1 MAQQFNLTAQINLQS
16 PKNVGKVVSDI
27 QRQLKGSGLNTVN
40 IKVKADPRSMAQTN
54 KQLQNVGKN
63 SRAAAKDINTLN
75 RSLKEA
81 TRRFSVIT
89 LATGTLLSF
98 VTGLKN
104 STKAAIEFERELIK
118 ISQVTGKSVQQ
129 LQGLTKEV
137 TRLST
142 AFGVSS
148 ADLLNVS
155 RTLAQAGFSAEKT
168 RKALDILAKTTLA
181 ATFDNIQDTTEGA
194 IALLR
199 QFGNEAKRSGGDIAF
214 LEKSLSAINSVSK
227 KFAVE
232 SGDLITVIRRVGG
245 VFSSAGG
252 SINELIALFTSV
264 RATTRESAETI
275 ATGLRTIFTR
285 IQRTDTID
293 QLKALNIQLQDSKG
307 QFVGAFEAVKR
318 LSQGLAALDPKDFRF
333 SEIVESLGGFRQIG
347 KVIPLIQQFAVA
359 QEALSVA
366 QSASG
371 SVAKDAATAQQGL
384 GVQIQKVKEEFTA
397 LIRQFSDSGPF
408 NTIATGALK
417 IASAMIKVAEAV
429 EPLLPLLTTMFGL
442 KLGRALAPGLGQL
455 AGVGRRGGSGRGGGG
470 FSRFARGGMVPG
482 QGNRDTVPAML
493 TPGEFVIKKSSV
505 KSLGTNT
512 LAQMNNNRFNVGGEA
527 LRKEFKKGRPQ
538 LSNKTLGGEGVPGSI
553 QLIDDVAGRALDS
566 ELGTYGGAFLRPIAR
581 KQKLQGFVDKKAIG
595 AGVRNDPDFK
605 QVLSFGAKVKGGAGK
620 IKAALESQIKSVEGK
635 SQTGQAGFVLRA
647 GSLEKSKA
655 EGLEDTILEGVESTV
670 LKGANNIS
678 STLTNRMSG
687 ASSGDV
693 AKILKSANIDNVTG
707 NIFEAILTSVG
718 KKNPMADRDSSAD
731 WDYLTGLGGKL
742 ASYFSLEDVAA
753 EPTDAKSSFTSDNVK
768 TFIKKVK
775 NLETKK
781 SIAEANKALDPI
793 LGAIK
798 REISGMTAADSRSI
812 VSGPGSSTVATRGAN
827 QQVRKMAGLNKGGGI
842 SGSDTVPAM
851 LTPGEFVFN
860 KSASKSIGY
869 GNLKRMNEQGVKGYA
884 AGGVVSTGRNN
895 YGIPAASAQ
904 ISSGGSAADLI
915 KDAEDEAEARK
926 NSTEEIKKGT
936 GETKK
941 SSESVKK
948 QTGSFSKLKG
958 SVDKFRNNLSKSSE
972 RVRGMAGAAQSFV
985 FIGASIG
992 AVTSQMSGLEDSTK
1006 KAINET
1012 AGFAA
1017 GVVGIGATLVDT
1029 FYSMAASN
1037 AIQEQSS
1044 KRVTQ
1049 ANLEQAATGGGGDGG
1064 GDEIDEAAEGMG
1076 NFGKVMTGLAAG
1088 LAVGIA
1094 ALQFFSAKNRAVADE
1109 LQKDIKSSLD
1119 SIKNG
1124 ATVNADAIKASA
1136 AEEIEARTLSG
1147 NQISYSALGTVAAF
1161 AAAGATVGT
1170 VFPVIGNVV
1179 GGIVGGLIGFGV
1191 AMFGASAATDAAIA
1205 ARQKE
1210 IQAIYDTIDSI
1221 IALNQAQRDLET
1233 GIADIDAAK
1242 GLEPAEVVK
1251 KRLEVQK
1258 SGVGAGAEFQI
1269 AQGQLSEL
1277 AKGTGKSAGQLTEAD
1292 FEDDPVKLNKFNA
1305 SSQAAASAMDV
1316 LNKRLQITSE
1326 TFSLAMQNA
1335 DPGTTFEELS
1345 TQAGP
1350 YKDALDAQIAAINER
1365 TQVEIFNAKQAF
1377 ENAKGTAN
1385 ETAAK
1390 EALTKAEER
1399 GKTSIDNLRQGAEA
1413 SHKILYAQ
1421 AESARIARDASIA
1434 LAKSL
1439 IENGK
1444 FFDGLNKQLQALQG
1458 EALAIDNFGAA
1469 LDGAAFKFQS
1479 INIDEIDNLTN
1490 VRDLSTFAQ
1499 QLGDAAK
1506 GAGPEAQKFVDQL
1519 TTNAKAFKNAQEG
1532 GLLGLEQKL
1541 TDDAGSGETEKILKD
1556 LGFNAESLGGGELG
1570 KVVFEKMQSELKK
1583 ALEDGVVD
1591 ASELEAILGPAEQAN
1606 AQAVEAAKK
1615 LVEIRQQEIAN
1626 LQKTI
1631 DVQNKLREK
1640 EIQAREAQV
1649 DAIRKGV
1656 GFTEK
1661 AYATLSK
1668 SIDPNADF
1676 TPQRGVETRL
1686 QNINAQNRLN
1696 TLGKGL
1702 QAGDIGGVTQA
1713 RRNAQQRQEE
1723 IRNELGTA
1731 NIDETKLLI
1740 AEQDKLRTIINTTGD
1755 ELKRLSDRTSEAA
1768 DIQGAMEQNLRAI
1781 EKERRAREQVT
1792 GVIEEFV
1799 IGGQD
1804 ARKGLVEAA
1813 AGVRQ
1818 AFSSGTL
1825 QMQSPEQRSATVGLL
1840 DKLSDTMVAGGM
1852 TGRQI
1857 KQELVFQDAVRLGL
1871 DPQLAEAIATGTS
1884 TEEKLIEA
1892 NRNLAKK
1899 MEILSVSMLIAA
1911 QGLAPAIPFANGG
1924 MVQYRAGGGSIFKP
1938 RGTDTVPAMLSP
1950 GEFVIRKSA
1959 VDSIGADTLA
1969 AINEGG
1975 VAYRNEGSEDKEK
1988 KYNPA
1993 RRGQG
1998 KVNKKDNTL
2007 RSVDI
2012 VGNTRFGKTAEEA
2025 IVGRGESPA
2034 EYYYNENLK
2043 KQADDPRSQFAGGV
2057 LGDPLIEGAAAA
2069 ASNIGSG
2076 GAASLSLSG
2085 VDIGAGS
2092 TTTGGAEALN
2102 RTRNLDQEALNRAG
2116 VVLDELYGKVKG
2128 PLENIRGMA
2137 DRFLYPEN
2145 IKGREKIAQD
2155 SMDLSMAMRQGY
2167 KPSDDQGLTPKE
2179 YLDLQKENRAQAR
2192 STQASNS
2199 ALKSK
2204 LFSAFTMQM
2213 IRAGQVNL
2221 DPSQISAA
2229 VAESGIQ
2236 SGALD
2241 SELFLAG
2248 GVLDP
2253 VVVSGQY
2260 QKALEYMNKRYYDNI
2275 AAGEDSLGPSA
2286 TPESVMADQSEP
2298 AKAAKGVISKGASFL
2313 ADAFSDATVAAG
2325 PSMEGSTSEKKFAK
2339 QLEAYNKKF
2348 EGDLFEKSFNDLE
2361 DAAARGISGKIKSDK
2376 ISLSGK
2382 TQSVVREEDRSA
2394 STSPGVSGDQKF
2406 VDSFFQ
2412 NHPLDNRLGRQDVAK
2427 DLEELRKR
2435 GLLDRDY
2442 NANDIAMMGSGDYAA
2457 FKEELENQ
2465 IKMKKDKKPATL
2477 PSTFQGQPIGSAIR
2491 GQIAG
2496 EEFIDP
2502 QTGLS
2507 EIDKQSLAAP
2517 AVMGMDNV
2525 AVGDASG
2532 IVSEPDKPLTAKQK
2546 AREILKRREQLQKDN
2561 TARIAAKEVASQKA
2575 RKQNTKRVEQAQKA
2589 AAAKRIRDQKASEK
2603 ARKAKEKESQKQR
2616 RANEKRVAAF
2626 KEAGLSGTTLMNE
2639 LNKTTLQP
2647 FQLETKRADYEDRK
2661 AAREEE
2667 VRQKR
2672 GIVSR
2677 DQRGTPAQLARRQQE
2692 DFDLGLTD
2700 VKPDPNNP
2708 INKARYERLLRTSGP
2723 GIAKK
2728 FADRVGYKPPNSSF
2742 SRRRKS
2748 QQSGGSNTDQLLQ
2761 QVLQQMLRQGGGNRG
2776 GITPRRAE
2784 GRAAGGGVSGAD
2796 VIPAMLTPGEF
2807 VMSAG
2812 AVRQHGVGAM
2822 RSLNKGQVPGFNR
2835 GGMVGGVAY
2844 RTLGSKNA
2852 EVGSGS
2858 AFAID
2863 TEGLEVFQQSFDK
2876 TVQGIASSLKGVSD
2890 KLGHFEMSHTFS
2902 GEVGLN
2908 VTGVDIDPKIIAD
2921 QFSAAFTD
2929 MVKTEI
2935 EQAFDNRNKNVQ
2947 TPGQG

>member
-16 PKNVGKVVSDI
+16 PKNVGRVVSDI

-54 KQLQNVGKN
+54 KQLQGVSKN

-75 RSLKEA
+75 RSLQEA

-98 VTGLKN
+98 VTGIKN

-199 QFGNEAKRSGGDIAF
+199 QFGDEAKRSGGDIAF

-366 QSASG
+366 QGASG

-455 AGVGRRGGSGRGGGG
+455 AGIGRGSRGGGGG
-470 FSRFARGGMVPG
+470 FSKFARGGMVPG

-505 KSLGTNT
+505 KSLGAGT
-512 LAQMNNNRFNVGGEA
+512 LAQMNENRFNLG
-527 LRKEFKKGRPQ
+527 KEIKANLVDKTAARTGQSYTKK
-538 LSNKTLGGEGVPGSI
+538 
-553 QLIDDVAGRALDS
+553 
-566 ELGTYGGAFLRPIAR
+566 ELGNIQVLDDLGAAALGAEVEKYAGAFLRPEGANRVSKGTIDAKVMQNAFKR
-581 KQKLQGFVDKKAIG
+581 SPKVVAAKKRTGASKLIDNELKEIG
-595 AGVRNDPDFK
+595 AAA
-605 QVLSFGAKVKGGAGK
+605 SSGGRYGF
-620 IKAALESQIKSVEGK
+620 ALH
-635 SQTGQAGFVLRA
+635 A
-647 GSLEKSKA
+647 GSLSKTKSDQ
-655 EGLEDTILEGVESTV
+655 LEETILGGVGKAIKT
-670 LKGANNIS
+670 GANQVHGTLGRS
-678 STLTNRMSG
+678 SKLDAGTLAGIMT
-687 ASSGDV
+687 
-693 AKILKSANIDNVTG
+693 SANIDNVVG
-707 NIFEAILTSVG
+707 NIFEGVITALGSQ
-718 KKNPMADRDSSAD
+718 NPYGDRDSNAD
-731 WDYLTGLGGKL
+731 FDYASGLQGERARIFGL
-742 ASYFSLEDVAA
+742 SSVADV
-753 EPTDAKSSFTSDNVK
+753 PTDAKSTFNGANLKSFL
-768 TFIKKVK
+768 KKVK
-775 NLETKK
+775 NYETAK
-781 SIAEANKALDPI
+781 SVEDVLKAVTPALDAMQSQKSQPTDAQQARTQKGQAR
-793 LGAIK
+793 LAK
-798 REISGMTAADSRSI
+798 MRER
-812 VSGPGSSTVATRGAN
+812 
-827 QQVRKMAGLNKGGGI
+827 AGYAKGG
-842 SGSDTVPAM
+842 SVSDTVPAM

-860 KSASKSIGY
+860 KGAAQSIGY
-869 GNLKRMNEQGVKGYA
+869 GNLKRMNEQGVQGYA
-884 AGGVVSTGRNN
+884 AGGVVTTGRNN

-904 ISSGGSAADLI
+904 ISSGGSATDLI

-926 NSTEEIKKGT
+926 NSTQEIKKGT

-958 SVDKFRNNLSKSSE
+958 SVDKFRDNLSKSSE
-972 RVRGMAGAAQSFV
+972 RVRSMAGAAQSFV

-1006 KAINET
+1006 RAINET

-1049 ANLEQAATGGGGDGG
+1049 ANLEQAASGGGDDDG
-1064 GDEIDEAAEGMG
+1064 GDVDEAAEGMG
-1076 NFGKVMTGLAAG
+1076 KFGKIMTGLAAG
-1088 LAVGIA
+1088 LAVGVT
-1094 ALQFFSAKNRAVADE
+1094 ALQFFSAKNKAVADE
-1109 LQKDIKSSLD
+1109 LQKDVKSALEGIKT
-1119 SIKNG
+1119 G
-1124 ATVNADAIKASA
+1124 VAANADEIKASA
-1136 AEEIEARTLSG
+1136 ASEIEARTLSA
-1147 NQISYSALGTVAAF
+1147 NQVSYSALGTVAAF
-1161 AAAGATVGT
+1161 AAAGATIGT
-1170 VFPVIGNVV
+1170 FVPVIGNVV

-1269 AQGQLSEL
+1269 AQGQLNEL
-1277 AKGTGKSAGQLTEAD
+1277 AKGTGKSAGQLTEED
-1292 FEDDPVKLNKFNA
+1292 FEDDAVKLGKFNA

-1335 DPGTTFEELS
+1335 DPTKTFEELS

-1365 TQVEIFNAKQAF
+1365 TQVEIFNAKQAL

-1390 EALTKAEER
+1390 EALAKAEER
-1399 GKTSIDNLRQGAEA
+1399 GKTSIDNLREGAEA

-1421 AESARIARDASIA
+1421 AEAARIARDASIA

-1444 FFDGLNKQLQALQG
+1444 FFDGLNKQLQSLQRQSM
-1458 EALAIDNFGAA
+1458 AIDNFAAA
-1469 LDGAAFKFQS
+1469 LDGAAFKFQE

-1506 GAGPEAQKFVDQL
+1506 GAGPEAQKYVDQL
-1519 TTNAKAFKNAQEG
+1519 TANAAAFKKAQEG

-1541 TDDAGSGETEKILKD
+1541 TDDAGSGQTEKILKD
-1556 LGFNAESLGGGELG
+1556 LGFSAESLGGGELG

-1591 ASELEAILGPAEQAN
+1591 ASELEAILGPAEEAN
-1606 AQAVEAAKK
+1606 AQAVDAAKK

-1686 QNINAQNRLN
+1686 QNINAQNRLD

-1713 RRNAQQRQEE
+1713 RRDAQQRQEE
-1723 IRNELGTA
+1723 IRKEIEAGGLS
-1731 NIDETKLLI
+1731 IEKTKALI

-1799 IGGQD
+1799 VGGQD

-1871 DPQLAEAIATGTS
+1871 DPKLAEAIATGTS

-1959 VDSIGADTLA
+1959 VDSIGADALA

-1975 VAYRNEGSEDKEK
+1975 VSAVYASTGMYMGGRGGIGMPTQAYSKKEK
-1988 KYNPA
+1988 
-1993 RRGQG
+1993 
-1998 KVNKKDNTL
+1998 DE
-2007 RSVDI
+2007 
-2012 VGNTRFGKTAEEA
+2012 EEA
-2025 IVGRGESPA
+2025 
-2034 EYYYNENLK
+2034 YNRNLK
-2043 KQADDPRSQFAGGV
+2043 KQTDDPRSQYAGGV
-2057 LGDPLIEGAAAA
+2057 LGDPFIERAAAV

-2092 TTTGGAEALN
+2092 TTTGGAKPLN
-2102 RTRNLDQEALNRAG
+2102 RTRNLDAEAERRDAEAERRLASEFGNVDTFGLQQNFPLDGFETLEEEFIKEKRA
-2116 VVLDELYGKVKG
+2116 EAK
-2128 PLENIRGMA
+2128 
-2137 DRFLYPEN
+2137 
-2145 IKGREKIAQD
+2145 AQRPI
-2155 SMDLSMAMRQGY
+2155 DLSMAIKQGY
-2167 KPSDDQGLTPKE
+2167 KPSFKGTSQQTTDDPILNPTLKPKNADEALSERVSGPKE
-2179 YLDLQKENRAQAR
+2179 FLDTKAQQAR
-2192 STQASNS
+2192 DAADYRKIQQYN
-2199 ALKSK
+2199 KDK
-2204 LFSAFTMQM
+2204 DQFSAME
-2213 IRAGQVNL
+2213 L
-2221 DPSQISAA
+2221 D
-2229 VAESGIQ
+2229 
-2236 SGALD
+2236 
-2241 SELFLAG
+2241 
-2248 GVLDP
+2248 
-2253 VVVSGQY
+2253 
-2260 QKALEYMNKRYYDNI
+2260 
-2275 AAGEDSLGPSA
+2275 
-2286 TPESVMADQSEP
+2286 
-2298 AKAAKGVISKGASFL
+2298 VISRMGTDKQKL
-2313 ADAFSDATVAAG
+2313 DAGLITQEEIDNRK
-2325 PSMEGSTSEKKFAK
+2325 PDSTSEFQQYSQTAGLDTRVSTEVTVTGTDFSPIDSVQSEQSVAERRKNQQQAEEKERKSLQQAQTNYYKKQAAK
-2339 QLEAYNKKF
+2339 ERA
-2348 EGDLFEKSFNDLE
+2348 
-2361 DAAARGISGKIKSDK
+2361 GISNISDEYEGRTLE
-2376 ISLSGK
+2376 SFGPSRGQL
-2382 TQSVVREEDRSA
+2382 TQTDTDVQSNLPINQR
-2394 STSPGVSGDQKF
+2394 
-2406 VDSFFQ
+2406 
-2412 NHPLDNRLGRQDVAK
+2412 VAK
-2427 DLEELRKR
+2427 DAIRDGRSSFPSAPVTPSAGEGKRELIGIDSKGKKIYANEPQESFNIPGYVRNIETGLYEKVETGVDTGLRTQLPGSGELGVQSASGKPLYASETINNTTDAASRYIIDGTLPQPRIAGQRGGTDPFATDAGPQKYPDAKSGKVLTAQGAAVSAKEAQRRSKREEAKAKRAETEANKQKVGAAAPVAPGTAAGDEMKKQAGESLEE
-2435 GLLDRDY
+2435 
-2442 NANDIAMMGSGDYAA
+2442 
-2457 FKEELENQ
+2457 F
-2465 IKMKKDKKPATL
+2465 
-2477 PSTFQGQPIGSAIR
+2477 
-2491 GQIAG
+2491 
-2496 EEFIDP
+2496 
-2502 QTGLS
+2502 
-2507 EIDKQSLAAP
+2507 
-2517 AVMGMDNV
+2517 
-2525 AVGDASG
+2525 
-2532 IVSEPDKPLTAKQK
+2532 
-2546 AREILKRREQLQKDN
+2546 
-2561 TARIAAKEVASQKA
+2561 TARKTRENEFMKSLGMEPGRPTSITTGFTESGEALTVEDYDLDAGGGILDMNPYSSALAGPEAAK
-2575 RKQNTKRVEQAQKA
+2575 KA
-2589 AAAKRIRDQKASEK
+2589 AL
-2603 ARKAKEKESQKQR
+2603 KQR
-2616 RANEKRVAAF
+2616 RDKR
-2626 KEAGLSGTTLMNE
+2626 
-2639 LNKTTLQP
+2639 
-2647 FQLETKRADYEDRK
+2647 RADIRK
-2661 AAREEE
+2661 R
-2667 VRQKR
+2667 R
-2672 GIVSR
+2672 GILPR
-2677 DQRGTPAQLARRQQE
+2677 GQRGTPAQLARRQQE
-2692 DFDLGLTD
+2692 EGAELDS
-2700 VKPDPNNP
+2700 NNA
-2708 INKARYERLLRTSGP
+2708 INKARYERILRTQGPAAAQRFANYSG
-2723 GIAKK
+2723 
-2728 FADRVGYKPPNSSF
+2728 YEPPKTRF
-2742 SRRRKS
+2742 TRGRGRS
-2748 QQSGGSNTDQLLQ
+2748 QQAGASNTDQLLQ
-2761 QVLQQMLRQGGGNRG
+2761 QLLRQMVNRG
-2776 GITPRRAE
+2776 SRQRPE
-2784 GRAAGGGVSGAD
+2784 GFAAGGSAAGSD

-2812 AVRQHGVGAM
+2812 AVRQHGVGTM
-2822 RSLNKGQVPGFNR
+2822 RALNRGQVPGFNR

-2844 RTLGSKNA
+2844 RANGSNGA
-2852 EVGSGS
+2852 EFGGSGIS
-2858 AFAID
+2858 INTANLD
-2863 TEGLEVFQQSFDK
+2863 ESFSNFVGNFSSELDK
-2876 TVQGIASSLKGVSD
+2876 I
-2890 KLGHFEMSHTFS
+2890 
-2902 GEVGLN
+2902 
-2908 VTGVDIDPKIIAD
+2908 TGVFSPMAQALQDLAKVFGGSEGIKMNHVHSVTVTAGSAESKLDAQTIDQIGKLAAD
-2921 QFSAAFTD
+2921 Y
-2929 MVKTEI
+2929 VKPLLPDGND
-2935 EQAFDNRNKNVQ
+2935 FNVA
-2947 TPGQG
+2947 